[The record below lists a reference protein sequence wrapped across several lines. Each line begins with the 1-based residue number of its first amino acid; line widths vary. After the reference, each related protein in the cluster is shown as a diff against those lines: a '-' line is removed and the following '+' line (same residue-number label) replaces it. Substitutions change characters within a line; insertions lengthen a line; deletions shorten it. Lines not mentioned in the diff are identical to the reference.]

1 MKEIETIDNI
11 QPFIDVD
18 ETGQILLGRN
28 GEMTAGFRIRF
39 PPIFTKEKNH
49 FNDLNKTFVSIIT
62 SLPGYIR
69 LHKQDFFTTYQITA
83 KTHKSYLENERE
95 KMFANEHFL
104 KQESFLYLTSIPPQ
118 VHDASLLYHSAFKPC
133 RKAIAGEKGIRN
145 FKETVFSFQ
154 KQLESALKKEQSEG
168 DFFLKQ
174 LNSDDFLQ
182 TKSPDHFG
190 ILAKYLYLSEQ
201 YYSDILIDKLSGELL
216 IGDNYVDIISLNDL
230 DCMPLVI
237 SPVKYYRPLSTDTTR
252 LHFSMMARTGAFLH
266 FPHVVNSI
274 IIKGDTEREK
284 KKLETRETIL
294 SNFAATSRTNRQSAE
309 NIDEFLE
316 NVSAE
321 GGEIVDCHF
330 NVIIWAKDRQ
340 TLFNRR
346 SETENA
352 LKALNFIPK
361 VESLNKANLFFACQ
375 PGGVANI
382 FKEFRF
388 KTNGNIASSF
398 INLDDLKESNPSGNG
413 FQVTDRFTGA
423 PLNIDIS
430 DYALQ
435 NNLIENLNK
444 FVIGSSGSGKSV
456 TMNYYTMC
464 NLRMGAHVVI
474 CDMGRSYE
482 GLGDAFDALWFEFSS
497 DQQLA
502 FNPFILYS
510 QDLSDGKLSLMKS
523 TTLISIIKILWKG
536 PWGVFS
542 ETENTTIEN
551 MIDSYYESRPEI
563 YCFDTFYEHVT
574 DPEKFHINPEIDFR
588 LTDFKYV
595 LATYYR
601 GGKYAQL
608 LNATQSLDLLN
619 HQLIIFELNGLKESK
634 LLPIVNC
641 VIIDTI
647 INKLNNLPGIRKQI
661 LQDECWKALAN
672 PQMEIF
678 FQELVK
684 TIRKSNGELIFI
696 TQEIED
702 IISSKIIK
710 NAIINNCATKILLSQ
725 NQFLKR
731 FDEIQSTLGL
741 SDHEKDLVFSLNKN
755 KADNSKDI
763 LVLFSNGPAN
773 VYTIRL
779 SLAEYLTCTSRQEE
793 KDGIKKVAK
802 YLNSSYMEAIRFIVE
817 NLADKISDT
826 IKKAAS
832 KGEKLPYNLAVS
844 KVLETL

>member
-18 ETGQILLGRN
+18 ESNKVLLGRN
-28 GEMTAGFRIRF
+28 GEMTVGFRIRF
-39 PPIFTKEKNH
+39 PPIFTKEKYY
-49 FNDLNKTFVSIIT
+49 FNELYKTFATILT
-62 SLPGYIR
+62 SLPSYIR
-69 LHKQDFFTTYQITA
+69 IHKQDFFTTYQIPL
-83 KTHKSYLENERE
+83 KKYGSYLENERA
-95 KMFANEHFL
+95 KMFTKEQFL
-104 KQESFLYLTSIPPQ
+104 KQESFIYLTSIPPQ
-118 VHDASLLYHSAFKPC
+118 IHDASLIFNSAFKQS
-133 RKAIAGEKGIRN
+133 RKAIAGENAIRN
-145 FKETVFSFQ
+145 FKEATFSFQ
-154 KQLESALKKEQSEG
+154 KQIESALKKEKDENN
-168 DFFLKQ
+168 FFLQQ
-174 LNSDDFLQ
+174 LSSDDILK
-182 TKSPDHFG
+182 TTSSNELG
-190 ILAKYLYLSEQ
+190 LLAKYLYLSEHH
-201 YYSDILIDKLSGELL
+201 YSDILINKLSGELL

-230 DCMPLVI
+230 DCLPLAI
-237 SPVKYYRPLSTDTTR
+237 SPVKYYRPFSTDNTK
-252 LHFSMMARTGAFLH
+252 LHFSMMAKVCAFLH
-266 FPHVVNSI
+266 FPHVVNCI
-274 IIKGDTEREK
+274 IAKGDTEREK
-284 KKLETRETIL
+284 KKLETRGTIL
-294 SNFAATSRTNRQSAE
+294 SNFAATSRENRQSAE
-309 NIDEFLE
+309 AIDDFLE
-316 NVSAE
+316 NISGE

-330 NVIIWAKDRQ
+330 NIIIWAKDKQ
-340 TLFNRR
+340 DLFNRR
-346 SETENA
+346 AETENA

-361 VESLNKANLFFACQ
+361 LESSNKANLFFACQ

-388 KTNGNIASSF
+388 KTNGNIATGF
-398 INLDDLKESNPSGNG
+398 LNLDDLQKSNSTNNA
-413 FQVTDRFTGA
+413 FQVADRFTGA

-430 DYALQ
+430 DHALQ
-435 NNLIENLNK
+435 NNHIENLNK
-444 FVIGSSGSGKSV
+444 FVLGSSGSGKSV

-482 GLGDAFDALWFEFSS
+482 GLSDAFNGLWFEFSE

-502 FNPFILYS
+502 FNPFILYPGDIS
-510 QDLSDGKLSLMKS
+510 NGKLNLMKS

-536 PWGVFS
+536 SWGTFT
-542 ETENTTIEN
+542 ETESTTIEN
-551 MIDSYYESRPEI
+551 MIDSYYLSEPANYS
-563 YCFDTFYEHVT
+563 FNTFYEYVT
-574 DPEKFHINPEIDFR
+574 DPTKFHTDPDIDFR
-588 LTDFKYV
+588 LKDFKYV

-608 LNATQSLDLLN
+608 LNASESLDLLH

-647 INKLNNLPGIRKQI
+647 INKLNNLPEVRKQI

-684 TIRKSNGELIFI
+684 TIRKSNGELVFI
-696 TQEIED
+696 SQEIED

-731 FDEIQSTLGL
+731 FDEIQSVLGL

-755 KADNSKDI
+755 KTDDSKDI

-779 SLAEYLTCTSRQEE
+779 SLAEKLTCTSRQEE

-802 YLNSSYMEAIRFIVE
+802 YLNSTYMDAIQFIVE

-832 KGEKLPYNLAVS
+832 KGEKLAYNSAVS